1 MSQINV
7 DTIRN
12 QGGSGAKVQMLASG
26 DVNIN
31 DNKLFVDN
39 ATSKVGINTNDP
51 RAVLEVEGNGGVILK
66 TSPLIEKFN
75 NVSGA
80 SNANATINVYN
91 GAVTLFTTANT
102 NNWTPN
108 ITYNDGGS
116 VTTLNAYMENSEVIV
131 VTIVSDNGGGSGY
144 VPGNIN
150 IDSSS
155 RTTEWSGG
163 SAPTARGGTGGY
175 DVYSF
180 SIMKTGDNAFVVLG
194 QQTHYN

>member
-51 RAVLEVEGNGGVILK
+51 RAALEVEGNGGVILK
-66 TSPLIEKFN
+66 TSPIAEKFN
-75 NVSGA
+75 SVSGA
-80 SNANATINVYN
+80 SNANATINTYN
-91 GAVTLFTTANT
+91 GAVTLFTSANT

-116 VTTLNAYMENSEVIV
+116 VTTLNAYMENSEVVV
-131 VTIVSDNGGGSGY
+131 VTIISQNGGGSGY

-180 SIMKTGDNAFVVLG
+180 SIMKTGDNSFVVLG

>member
-80 SNANATINVYN
+80 SNANATINTYN

-108 ITYNDGGS
+108 ITYTDGGS
-116 VTTLNAYMENSEVIV
+116 VTRLNAYMENSEVIV
-131 VTIVSDNGGGSGY
+131 VTIISQNGGGSGY

-150 IDSSS
+150 VDSSS

-180 SIMKTGDNAFVVLG
+180 SVMKTGDNAFVVLG

>member
-66 TSPLIEKFN
+66 TSPVAEKIN
-75 NVSGA
+75 NISGA
-80 SNANATINVYN
+80 SNANATVNTYN
-91 GAVTLFTTANT
+91 GAVNLYTTANT

-108 ITYNDGGS
+108 ITYTDGGS
-116 VTTLNAYMENSEVIV
+116 VTTLNAYMENSEVVV
-131 VTIVSDNGGGSGY
+131 VTLISQNGGG
-144 VPGNIN
+144 
-150 IDSSS
+150 
-155 RTTEWSGG
+155 
-163 SAPTARGGTGGY
+163 
-175 DVYSF
+175 
-180 SIMKTGDNAFVVLG
+180 
-194 QQTHYN
+194 

>member
-66 TSPLIEKFN
+66 TSPLAEKFN
-75 NVSGA
+75 SVSGA
-80 SNANATINVYN
+80 SNANATINTYN

-131 VTIVSDNGGGSGY
+131 VTIISANGGGSGY

-180 SIMKTGDNAFVVLG
+180 SVMKTGDNAFVVLG

>member
-75 NVSGA
+75 SVSGA
-80 SNANATINVYN
+80 SNANATINTYN
-91 GAVTLFTTANT
+91 GAVTLFTSANT

-108 ITYNDGGS
+108 ITYTDGGS

-131 VTIVSDNGGGSGY
+131 VTIISANGGGSGY

-180 SIMKTGDNAFVVLG
+180 SIMKTGDNSFVVLG

>member
-51 RAVLEVEGNGGVILK
+51 RAVLEIEGNGGVIMK

-75 NVSGA
+75 SVSGS
-80 SNANATINVYN
+80 SNANATINTYN
-91 GAVTLFTTANT
+91 GAVTLFTSANT

-116 VTTLNAYMENSEVIV
+116 VTSLNAYMENSEVIV
-131 VTIVSDNGGGSGY
+131 VTIISQNGGGSGY

-150 IDSSS
+150 VDSSS

-180 SIMKTGDNAFVVLG
+180 SVMKTGDNAFVVLG

>member
-66 TSPLIEKFN
+66 TSPVAEKIN
-75 NVSGA
+75 NISGA
-80 SNANATINVYN
+80 SNANATVNTYN
-91 GAVTLFTTANT
+91 GAVNLYTTANT

-108 ITYNDGGS
+108 ITYTDGGS

-180 SIMKTGDNAFVVLG
+180 SIIKTGDNAFVVLG

>member
-66 TSPLIEKFN
+66 TSPVAEKIN
-75 NVSGA
+75 NISGA
-80 SNANATINVYN
+80 SNANTTVNTYN
-91 GAVTLFTTANT
+91 GSVNLYTSANT

-108 ITYNDGGS
+108 ITYTDGGS
-116 VTTLNAYMENSEVIV
+116 VTTLNAYMENSEVVV
-131 VTIVSDNGGGSGY
+131 VTLISQNGSGSGY

-150 IDSSS
+150 VDGVS

-175 DVYSF
+175 DVYAF
-180 SIMKTGDNAFVVLG
+180 SIIKTGDNAFVVLG
-194 QQTHYN
+194 QVTHFN

>member
-102 NNWTPN
+102 NNWNPN

-116 VTTLNAYMENSEVIV
+116 VTTLNAYMENSEVVV
-131 VTIVSDNGGGSGY
+131 VTLISQNGGGSGY
-144 VPGNIN
+144 IPGNIN
-150 IDSSS
+150 VDGSS

-163 SAPTARGGTGGY
+163 SASTARGGTGGY

-180 SIMKTGDNAFVVLG
+180 SIIKTGDNAFVVLG

>member
-80 SNANATINVYN
+80 SNANATINTYN

-116 VTTLNAYMENSEVIV
+116 VTSLNAYMENSEVIV
-131 VTIVSDNGGGSGY
+131 VTLISQNGGGSGY

-150 IDSSS
+150 VDSSS

-180 SIMKTGDNAFVVLG
+180 SVMKTGDNAFVVLG

>member
-75 NVSGA
+75 SVSGA
-80 SNANATINVYN
+80 SNANATINTYN
-91 GAVTLFTTANT
+91 GAVTLFTSANT

-108 ITYNDGGS
+108 ITYTDGGS

-131 VTIVSDNGGGSGY
+131 VTIISQNGSGSGY

-180 SIMKTGDNAFVVLG
+180 SIMKTGDNSFVVLG

>member
-1 MSQINV
+1 
-7 DTIRN
+7 
-12 QGGSGAKVQMLASG
+12 MLASG

-75 NVSGA
+75 NISGA
-80 SNANATINVYN
+80 SNANATINTYN

-108 ITYNDGGS
+108 ITYNDGS

-131 VTIVSDNGGGSGY
+131 VTIISQNGGGSGY

-163 SAPTARGGTGGY
+163 SAPTERGGTGGY
-175 DVYSF
+175 DVDSF

>member
-51 RAVLEVEGNGGVILK
+51 RDVLEVEGNGGVILK

-80 SNANATINVYN
+80 SNANATINTYN

-108 ITYNDGGS
+108 FTYNDGGS

-131 VTIVSDNGGGSGY
+131 ATIISQNGGGSGY

-150 IDSSS
+150 VDGSS

>member
-66 TSPLIEKFN
+66 TSPVAEKIN
-75 NVSGA
+75 NISGA
-80 SNANATINVYN
+80 SNANATINTYN
-91 GAVTLFTTANT
+91 GAVNLYTTANT

-108 ITYNDGGS
+108 ITYTDGGS
-116 VTTLNAYMENSEVIV
+116 VTTLNAYMENSENLV
-131 VTIVSDNGGGSGY
+131 VTLISNNGGSSGY
-144 VPGNIN
+144 IPGNIQ
-150 IDSSS
+150 IDGSSV
-155 RTTEWSGG
+155 TTEWSGG

-175 DVYSF
+175 DVYAF
-180 SIMKTGDNAFVVLG
+180 SILKTGSSSYVVLAS
-194 QQTHYN
+194 QTHFN

>member
-66 TSPLIEKFN
+66 TSPLAEKFN

-80 SNANATINVYN
+80 SNANATINTYN

-116 VTTLNAYMENSEVIV
+116 GTTLNAYMENSEVIV
-131 VTIVSDNGGGSGY
+131 VTIISQNGGGAGY
-144 VPGNIN
+144 VRGNIN

>member
-66 TSPLIEKFN
+66 TSPLAEKFN

-80 SNANATINVYN
+80 SNANATINTYN

-131 VTIVSDNGGGSGY
+131 VTIISQNGGGSGY

>member
-80 SNANATINVYN
+80 SNANATINTYN

-108 ITYNDGGS
+108 ITYNDGGR
-116 VTTLNAYMENSEVIV
+116 VTSLNAYMENSEVIV
-131 VTIVSDNGGGSGY
+131 VTIISQNGGGSGY

-150 IDSSS
+150 VDSSS

-180 SIMKTGDNAFVVLG
+180 SVMKTGDNAFVVLG